1 MGHNTTQTKINSNEK
16 IVRNHIETL
25 VTTGLMTA
33 LVAVVTMVIPI
44 PVPFTGGY
52 IHLGDS
58 MIFLSV
64 LLLGYKYGAFSAG
77 VGSCIADLLTYP
89 IWAPFT
95 LVIKGL
101 MALVMGLIIQKCKSI
116 KSIIIACISLS
127 AIWIVFN
134 IAVRYIIAHAVR
146 VDQTTVLN
154 SAINDANIS
163 DVSEFGAFIISAQTK
178 LLVGAFAIPII
189 LFIVFAILNKFNN
202 MQIPFSRLLGMTA
215 AGLFMIMGYYLA
227 GGIMLGGGSS
237 AFAVA
242 AFSIPFNIVQFVAG
256 IILGMTIAQILSR
269 TRLKNKF
276 EG

>member
-1 MGHNTTQTKINSNEK
+1 MNTNTPQNKISTTNKN
-16 IVRNHIETL
+16 VRNHIETL

-64 LLLGYKYGAFSAG
+64 IILGYKYGAFASG

-89 IWAPFT
+89 SWAPFT

-101 MALVMGLIIQKCKSI
+101 MALVMGLIIEKCKTVR
-116 KSIIIACISLS
+116 SIIIACVSLS
-127 AIWIVFN
+127 AIWIAFN
-134 IAVRYIIAHAVR
+134 IAVRFIISHAVR
-146 VDQTTVLN
+146 VDQTTIVN
-154 SAINDANIS
+154 SAISDANIA

-178 LLVGAFAIPII
+178 ILIGAFAIPVI
-189 LFIVFAILNKFNN
+189 LFIIFAILNRFKD

-227 GGIMLGGGSS
+227 GGIMLGGGASS
-237 AFAVA
+237 FAVA
-242 AFSIPFNIVQFVAG
+242 AFSIPFNIIQFVAG
-256 IILGMTIAQILSR
+256 IILGMAIAQVLSK
-269 TRLKNKF
+269 TRLKEKLN
-276 EG
+276 